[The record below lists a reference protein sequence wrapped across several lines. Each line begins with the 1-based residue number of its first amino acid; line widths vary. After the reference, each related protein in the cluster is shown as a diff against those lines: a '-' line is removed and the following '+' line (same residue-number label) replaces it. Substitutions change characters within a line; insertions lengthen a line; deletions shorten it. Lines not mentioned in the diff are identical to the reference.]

1 MKDKIGQIL
10 EDGDIVAFSW
20 NGEIIIG
27 KFLNKGSYK
36 DLINI
41 SAIFPKSEGNKVIF
55 CSNCIKINCVKDLKP
70 QYFI

>member
-1 MKDKIGQIL
+1 MKDKIGQRL

-27 KFLNKGSYK
+27 KLSVKGSQE
-36 DLINI
+36 DLI
-41 SAIFPKSEGNKVIF
+41 SVSGIFPKFSGNKVVF
-55 CSNCIKINCVKDLKP
+55 CSNCIKINCVKDSKP